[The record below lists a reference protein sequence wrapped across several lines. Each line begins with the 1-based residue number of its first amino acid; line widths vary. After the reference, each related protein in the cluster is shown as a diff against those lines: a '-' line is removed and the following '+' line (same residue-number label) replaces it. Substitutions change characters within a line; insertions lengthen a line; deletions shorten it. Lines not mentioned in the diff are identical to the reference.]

1 MEHTTSE
8 IPSPGRAMAY
18 RRRMEQRRQ
27 YLCEQLSAILRPNT
41 AFVWEVGCG
50 HGHFLTAY
58 AQAHPETVCVG
69 IDIMGDRIDRA
80 LRKRHRARLSN
91 LHFLHADARL
101 FLEAIPPGVALT
113 RVFILF
119 PDPWPKLRHHKHR
132 ILRADFLTQT
142 ARHAN
147 IETRLYFRTDF
158 TPYFRDAQSIV
169 TSHESWETTADPW
182 PFEFSTVFQERAAHH
197 DSLVARLRPETL
209 PTIS

>member
-1 MEHTTSE
+1 
-8 IPSPGRAMAY
+8 MAY
-18 RRRMEQRRQ
+18 RQHMEQRRRD
-27 YLCEQLSAILRPNT
+27 LCEQLSSILRPST
-41 AFVWEVGCG
+41 SFVWEIGCG

-58 AQAHPETVCVG
+58 AHAHPNSLCVG

-101 FLEAIPPGVALT
+101 FLEAIPAGVSLGGI
-113 RVFILF
+113 FILF

-132 ILRADFLTQT
+132 ILKADFLAQT
-142 ARHAN
+142 ARHATP
-147 IETRLYFRTDF
+147 ETRLYFRTDF
-158 TPYFRDAQSIV
+158 TPYFHDAQSIV
-169 TSHESWETTADPW
+169 TSHDAWETAADSW

-197 DSLVARLRPETL
+197 DSLVARLRPKPS